1 MILQLTSS
9 GKTLT
14 VYVPDEKLEH
24 GATFPEKLIR
34 PFILSSSKEND
45 LVLDPFI
52 GSGTTAGPGKSGHI
66 HVHVGDTNHNDGG
79 EILLEAG
86 STSGNKNG
94 GLFKIQAGSS
104 TGTTN
109 GIGGQLNV
117 YSGHAK
123 KNTGGSLSIIAG
135 YSTDT
140 TSVITGDFGDASK

>member
-1 MILQLTSS
+1 MKAYAKNAEEAIQLFKDVKDIEDTGAWGVEVECVPEEVLGEISKNTS
-9 GKTLT
+9 
-14 VYVPDEKLEH
+14 
-24 GATFPEKLIR
+24 
-34 PFILSSSKEND
+34 
-45 LVLDPFI
+45 LVTISI

-94 GLFKIQAGSS
+94 GLFKIHAGSS
-104 TGTTN
+104 TGTTY
-109 GIGGQLNV
+109 GIGGQLNL

-135 YSTDT
+135 SSTDT
-140 TSVITGDFGDASK
+140 TSGAWALS